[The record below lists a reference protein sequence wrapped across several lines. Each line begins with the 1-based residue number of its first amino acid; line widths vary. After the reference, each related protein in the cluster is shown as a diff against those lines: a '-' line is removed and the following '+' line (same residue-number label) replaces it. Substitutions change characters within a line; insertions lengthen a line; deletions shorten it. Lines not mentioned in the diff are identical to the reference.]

1 MQQENSKDGQVLPE
15 WICVT
20 KILVFPANTGYQL
33 QSDPKSL
40 TSPSRNRP
48 QVMDFYFHSRIR
60 DLEAQISVLQDKVAV
75 DEIKLNLVMSYEN
88 QILMNNHQSETV
100 LELQKKMEDK
110 DKEIRN
116 LRKRLR
122 IEEGFESEDRS
133 KVSWAFSKF
142 MP

>member
-1 MQQENSKDGQVLPE
+1 MKEVLSNDSTELAEMKSKSNLRLDCL
-15 WICVT
+15 C
-20 KILVFPANTGYQL
+20 
-33 QSDPKSL
+33 
-40 TSPSRNRP
+40 
-48 QVMDFYFHSRIR
+48 RIR

-133 KVSWAFSKF
+133 KVSMTFSLK
-142 MP
+142 